1 MSYEIQ
7 ITIKVDKGANF
18 LEVSGNNCNVVK
30 ELIELALYDIDD
42 IALTECE
49 VIKHD

>member
-1 MSYEIQ
+1 MSYEIRIIIQ
-7 ITIKVDKGANF
+7 VDKSANF

-42 IALTECE
+42 IVLTECE

>member
-42 IALTECE
+42 ITVTECE
-49 VIKHD
+49 VMKRD